1 MNLFL
6 SGKIA
11 MDELGPLIYGNY
23 EDCLLY
29 YSRKGLLAGQASC
42 NLRVCGAQMDL
53 KRRPSLKDHF
63 SWRCTNGNCRTWLT
77 IRHGIGVGAVPAGQA
92 MA

>member
-29 YSRKGLLAGQASC
+29 YSRKGLLASQASC
-42 NLRVCGAQMDL
+42 NLCGAQMDL
-53 KRRPSLKDHF
+53 KRRRPSLKDHF
-63 SWRCTNGNCRTWLT
+63 SWTHTQ
-77 IRHGIGVGAVPAGQA
+77 HVESY
-92 MA
+92 